1 MRTLIKLE
9 ELGLFLL
16 SIFLFSQ
23 LDYPWWIYLVLLL
36 APDLGM
42 IGYAFGPRVGAAA
55 YNTTHHKGL
64 AALIYIAGSVYGLP
78 ALALIGLIM
87 LGHSSLDRVLG
98 YGLKYPDAFQHTH
111 LGWIGRARAAP
122 AGSGASS
129 EG

>member
-1 MRTLIKLE
+1 MRNLLKTE

-23 LDYPWWIYLVLLL
+23 LPFAWWTYPLLLL

-42 IGYAFGPRVGAAA
+42 IGYFLGPRVGSMT

-64 AALIYIAGSVYGLP
+64 AALFYIVGAANSAPG
-78 ALALIGLIM
+78 LALVGVIM

-98 YGLKYPDAFQHTH
+98 YGLKYADSFNHTH
-111 LGWIGRARAAP
+111 LGWIGRGKP
-122 AGSGASS
+122 VEAGAQ
-129 EG
+129 